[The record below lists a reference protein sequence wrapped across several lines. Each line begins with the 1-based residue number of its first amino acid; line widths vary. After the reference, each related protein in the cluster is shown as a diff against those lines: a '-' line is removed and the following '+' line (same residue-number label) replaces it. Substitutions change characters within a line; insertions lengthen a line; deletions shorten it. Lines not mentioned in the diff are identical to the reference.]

1 MQINFTQVEA
11 LLRSFLT
18 RAEFTYPGPCPEA
31 DAKLYKLAIEESIRR
46 GINQSH
52 ENTKPYF
59 GPILFNAAQYTNTS
73 YGHLSPDLQMIICI
87 ITACL
92 TYIDD
97 APHHGYIWDDVAKFQ
112 HRFIRNEAHPNTV
125 LMACD
130 DLLKEMYEYFGET
143 EANIIVTSAVNVSTG
158 VMFEKLGMKAT
169 ESSYADFYRDISG
182 AADLYSVFIF
192 PKNLPISTY
201 IQAIP
206 DLRIIINQVNDVLSF
221 YKEEK
226 AGDNA
231 NFISFLA
238 ESLQISKV
246 EAFQVAA
253 DKAIAAH
260 ENIMRILSPSKEAV
274 ECYQKFNH
282 GYMAYH
288 IYGKRYKL
296 EELGF

>member
-1 MQINFTQVEA
+1 MQTSFTQVEA

-18 RAEFTYPGPCPEA
+18 RAEFIYPGPFQEA
-31 DAKLYKLAIEESIRR
+31 DEKLYKLAIEESIRR
-46 GINQSH
+46 GINKNH

-73 YGHLSPDLQMIICI
+73 YGHLSPDLQMIMCI
-87 ITACL
+87 LTACL

-97 APHHGYIWDDVAKFQ
+97 APNHGYIWDDVAKFQ

-130 DLLKEMYEYFGET
+130 GLLKEMYEYFGET
-143 EANIIVTSAVNVSTG
+143 EANLIVTSAVNVSTA

-182 AADLYSVFIF
+182 APDLYSVFIF
-192 PKNLPISTY
+192 PTNLPISTY

-238 ESLQISKV
+238 ESQQISKV
-246 EAFQVAA
+246 EALQVAA
-253 DKAIAAH
+253 DRAIAAH
-260 ENIMRILSPSKEAV
+260 ENIMRILKPSKEAV

-288 IYGKRYKL
+288 IYEKRYKL